1 MYKTVHATHS
11 DDTELDD
18 SDINSR
24 SLIPESIIQ
33 WRENAWGEPVH
44 NIANGYPGG
53 PDYTDRSLWMD
64 TDGVPGLE
72 LVTQMENTRG
82 FTSPAEIGMLQQSG
96 ANLDDLAT
104 MYVDNIVYEPWHVQ
118 QGDDVDHD
126 AARHPDAWRISFAA
140 SEPFL
145 IPDSFDS
152 FSTDPL
158 LDLIGAN
165 LSTDVVT
172 TSFSYAPPY
181 NDWEGFYGSTAYTD
195 DLAYHTVLGD
205 RVSGDSE
212 ELNLLQSGISNL
224 ITTTSDMF
232 TVHMRIRT
240 FKRNPITGVWNA
252 TDLDHIIDDSRY
264 VMLVDR
270 SEVNTPADKPKILY
284 FEKLPN

>member
-1 MYKTVHATHS
+1 MT
-11 DDTELDD
+11 
-18 SDINSR
+18 
-24 SLIPESIIQ
+24 
-33 WRENAWGEPVH
+33 
-44 NIANGYPGG
+44 
-53 PDYTDRSLWMD
+53 
-64 TDGVPGLE
+64 GVQTCALP
-72 LVTQMENTRG
+72 
-82 FTSPAEIGMLQQSG
+82 
-96 ANLDDLAT
+96 
-104 MYVDNIVYEPWHVQ
+104 
-118 QGDDVDHD
+118 
-126 AARHPDAWRISFAA
+126 IS

-145 IPDSFDS
+145 IPDSF
-152 FSTDPL
+152 STNPL